1 MPEMLVSVVLNVMNE
16 ENHIADLLDSMV
28 VQEQPM
34 EVIVIDAN
42 SRDRTREIAQRYVDK
57 YPFVK
62 MYIKPGTRG
71 ESTNFGISKAQGDII
86 AFTGGDCIANPFWV
100 HELRRTIKEGAGVVA
115 GRCVNIGLHAW
126 EELDRVELRY
136 KNIDVSYPSGN
147 EAFRR
152 DALEKAGGF
161 DTWFITAE
169 DIDLNL
175 RAVDAGYTIVYN
187 PDAII
192 YHRMKS
198 TIYGFFRQAFWNGA
212 GRKQLTLKH
221 GRLWDSYDPLK
232 MFKQK
237 MSFWAFTRLAV
248 AMMGYV
254 AFKLFDDHG
263 PYGRRAKR
271 KAKRG

>member
-1 MPEMLVSVVLNVMNE
+1 MAEMLVSVVLNVMNE
-16 ENHIADLLDSMV
+16 EKNIADLLDSMV
-28 VQEQPM
+28 VQEQPL

-42 SRDRTREIAQRYVDK
+42 SRDRTREITQQYVDK
-57 YPFVK
+57 YPFIK
-62 MYIKPGTRG
+62 MYIKPGTRA
-71 ESTNFGISKAQGDII
+71 ESTNYGISKANGEII

-100 HELRRTIKEGAGVVA
+100 KELRRTIKEGAGVVA
-115 GRCVNIGLHAW
+115 GRCVNIGLRAW

-136 KNIDVSYPSGN
+136 KNIDVSFPSGN

-152 DALEKAGGF
+152 EALEKAGGF

-175 RAVDAGYTIVYN
+175 RVVDAGYTIVYN
-187 PDAII
+187 PEAII
-192 YHRMKS
+192 YHRMKA
-198 TIYGFFRQAFWNGA
+198 TVYNFFRQAFWNGA

-221 GRLWDSYDPLK
+221 GRLWGSYDPIK

-254 AFKLFDDHG
+254 AFKLFDEKG
-263 PYGRRAKR
+263 PYGRGAK
-271 KAKRG
+271 K